1 MNTMNYPFRLLFVKK
16 GDTVYY
22 RVVYQ
27 DETFHSL
34 VIPNLITVMSSACP
48 AAHVGD
54 IFVRGYM
61 DHTDHRVVDSHI
73 NYTDGLD
80 EINQSIKEHYEEVPF

>member
-1 MNTMNYPFRLLFVKK
+1 MHPNNYPFRLLFVKK

-34 VIPNLITVMSSACP
+34 VIPNVITVMSSACP

-61 DHTDHRVVDSHI
+61 DHTDHGVTGSHI
-73 NYTDGLD
+73 NYTYGLD
-80 EINQSIKEHYEEVPF
+80 LINLSIKEHYEEVSI